1 MLGRGIAVEL
11 IAGVKPSS
19 DADLRWDPWS
29 LAVCVR
35 TQTCPCRLEDDSAG
49 VKLEALGVMLVR
61 LGQSPRCQQVA
72 GCAQLSS
79 LLPVGIGGNES

>member
-11 IAGVKPSS
+11 ASVEPSS
-19 DADLRWDPWS
+19 GAYLRWDPRP
-29 LAVCVR
+29 LAVCAR
-35 TQTCPCRLEDDSAG
+35 TRVCPCRLEGDSAG
-49 VKLEALGVMLVR
+49 VKSEALGVMLAR

-79 LLPVGIGGNES
+79 LLPVGIGGDE